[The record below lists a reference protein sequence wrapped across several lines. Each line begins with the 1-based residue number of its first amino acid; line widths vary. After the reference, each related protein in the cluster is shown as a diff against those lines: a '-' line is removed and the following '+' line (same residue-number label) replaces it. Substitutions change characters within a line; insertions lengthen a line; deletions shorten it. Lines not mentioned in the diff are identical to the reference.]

1 MTTPVRVTP
10 SSVDGVIEEIRVVMV
25 RRKMT
30 QHLLAQKVGEGDP
43 WVHRR
48 LTGRA
53 EITVRE
59 LYRIAEALGADVRE
73 LLPRTGQATV
83 KGISMTFP
91 PRRSLLPIERRTMRM
106 TSPLADAA

>member
-1 MTTPVRVTP
+1 M
-10 SSVDGVIEEIRVVMV
+10 
-25 RRKMT
+25 
-30 QHLLAQKVGEGDP
+30 
-43 WVHRR
+43 
-48 LTGRA
+48 TGRA